1 VALALMASGS
11 ARWGVCRS
19 PESCPT
25 SLMFTTLELG
35 VEPGVETGGYMV
47 RAVLSVWCSSF
58 KLSSLWRVWRGEGS
72 RLLNAHIPIMPM
84 VTFDPG

>member
-1 VALALMASGS
+1 MALALMASGS
-11 ARWGVCRS
+11 ARWGACRS

-58 KLSSLWRVWRGEGS
+58 RLSSLWRVWRGGRGGQTVEHTHTHHANGD
-72 RLLNAHIPIMPM
+72 L
-84 VTFDPG
+84 